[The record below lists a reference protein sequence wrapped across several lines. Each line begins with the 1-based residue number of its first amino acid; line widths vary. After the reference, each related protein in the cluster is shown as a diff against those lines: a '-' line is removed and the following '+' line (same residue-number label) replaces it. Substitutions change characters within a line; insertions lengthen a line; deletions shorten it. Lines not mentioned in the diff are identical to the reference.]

1 MYARVARFEGDD
13 PSRIDDDIAEL
24 KKQMAS
30 ARSGELPADAPEQV
44 RTLMD
49 TVSRFMQLVDRTTGA
64 SVGITFCETEEAM
77 QRAHAALNEM
87 SPPEGGAKRT
97 AVDIFEVVLDEGFE

>member
-1 MYARVARFEGDD
+1 MYARVARFESGD
-13 PSRIDDDIAEL
+13 PGRIDDDIAEM

-49 TVSRFMQLVDRTTGA
+49 TGEPLHGTRRPHYWNIARYRL
-64 SVGITFCETEEAM
+64 
-77 QRAHAALNEM
+77 L
-87 SPPEGGAKRT
+87 
-97 AVDIFEVVLDEGFE
+97 